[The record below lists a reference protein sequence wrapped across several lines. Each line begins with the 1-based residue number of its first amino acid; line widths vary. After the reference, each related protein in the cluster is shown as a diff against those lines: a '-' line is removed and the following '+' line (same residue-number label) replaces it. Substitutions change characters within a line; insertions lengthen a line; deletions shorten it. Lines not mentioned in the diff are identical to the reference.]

1 MFEVSIPKISDEE
14 MMKRYKQIKP
24 VITVNGKLH
33 YFREFTLEELSGISY
48 LWNRHED
55 VREEVGEDE
64 LEVLEG
70 RDFVCLHSYRYYGFF
85 KPSVGEVLFQI
96 KEYDLPF
103 IKAFEI
109 IESPQTAADFHKDS
123 FTSIAFDNGY
133 HVSTVRLYGEK
144 R

>member
-33 YFREFTLEELSGISY
+33 YFREFTLEELTGTSY
-48 LWNRHED
+48 LWNRHEA

-70 RDFVCLHSYRYYGFF
+70 RDFVCLHSYGYYGFF
-85 KPSVGEVLFQI
+85 MPSVGEVLSQI

-109 IESPQTAADFHKDS
+109 IESPQTSADFHKNS